1 MVLRSFLILAHAQV
15 MQLIWNP
22 IESKSTQVEFT
33 PQCEVE
39 NLRYHC
45 KVLNL
50 KLKRMTEK
58 YNNCLSKLKDL
69 EVENGKNSKF
79 LKLAENIS
87 EGVENNDEKAV
98 FLTNVMKNVCRK
110 NP

>member
-1 MVLRSFLILAHAQV
+1 MESNRMSIQ
-15 MQLIWNP
+15 NSN
-22 IESKSTQVEFT
+22 SKSTQVEFT

-79 LKLAENIS
+79 LKLAKNIS

-98 FLTNVMKNVCRK
+98 FLTDVMKNVCRK

>member
-1 MVLRSFLILAHAQV
+1 MESNRMSIQ
-15 MQLIWNP
+15 NSN
-22 IESKSTQVEFT
+22 SKSTQVEFT

-87 EGVENNDEKAV
+87 EGVENNDEKP
-98 FLTNVMKNVCRK
+98 FFSRTS
-110 NP
+110 